1 MLEENILPYY
11 RVVSLDPADSLE
23 VARRMAIGEWRGG
36 RIYDALHPRCAHKAG
51 ADWIYTFNVR
61 HFQQMA
67 PELEGK
73 ICAP

>member
-1 MLEENILPYY
+1 
-11 RVVSLDPADSLE
+11 
-23 VARRMAIGEWRGG
+23 MAIGEWRGG